1 MNVRMWIKALR
12 VIPRITKQEWNELD
26 VISRWLISTRAA
38 VIIMTFISAAI
49 AGIWAFRDGQFNFV
63 LWALMAFGLMIAHST
78 NNIVNDIT
86 DFKRGV
92 DLDNYF
98 RAQYGP
104 QPLTHGLMTLRQS
117 WTYAAVTGL
126 IALAVGAYLVYV
138 RGNLVL
144 ALLATGAFFVLFYT
158 YPLKYIGLGEL
169 AVLLVWGPLM
179 IGGGYYVVTGHWS
192 WEVVWISLPY
202 ALGTTGVLFG
212 KHIDK
217 VDGDRSKNIRTL
229 PVLLGEHNAR
239 ILMLGMIT
247 MQYVLVVVMV
257 LFRVFTPIMLVVF
270 LAWKMFSTALK
281 VFNQPRPTGPPPGYP
296 PEAWPMW
303 YVSFAFVHN
312 RDFGLWFLL
321 GLVVDAL
328 LRSFH
333 IL

>member
-1 MNVRMWIKALR
+1 
-12 VIPRITKQEWNELD
+12 
-26 VISRWLISTRAA
+26 
-38 VIIMTFISAAI
+38 
-49 AGIWAFRDGQFNFV
+49 
-63 LWALMAFGLMIAHST
+63 MAFGLMMAHAT

-144 ALLATGAFFVLFYT
+144 ALLATGVFFVLFYT
-158 YPLKYIGLGEL
+158 YPLKYIGLGEP

-179 IGGGYYVVTGHWS
+179 IGGGYYVVTGYWS
-192 WEVVWISLPY
+192 WDVVWISLPY
-202 ALGTTGVLFG
+202 ALGTTGVIFG

-239 ILMLGMIT
+239 MVMLGMIT

-257 LFRVFTPIMLVVF
+257 LFRVFTPVMLVVF
-270 LAWKMFSTALK
+270 LAWKMFTTALK

-296 PEAWPMW
+296 AEAWPMW
-303 YVSFAFVHN
+303 YVGFAFVHN

-321 GLVVDAL
+321 GLVADAL

>member
-63 LWALMAFGLMIAHST
+63 LWALMAFGLMMAHAT

-117 WTYAAVTGL
+117 WTYTAVTGL

-202 ALGTTGVLFG
+202 ALGTTGVIFG

-239 ILMLGMIT
+239 MLMLGMIT
-247 MQYVLVVVMV
+247 TQYVLVVVMV
-257 LFRVFTPIMLVVF
+257 LFRVFTPVMLVVF
-270 LAWKMFSTALK
+270 LAWKMFTTALK

-296 PEAWPMW
+296 AEAWPMW

-321 GLVVDAL
+321 GLVADAL

>member
-1 MNVRMWIKALR
+1 MWFKALR
-12 VIPRITKQEWNELD
+12 VIPRITKQEWDELD

-63 LWALMAFGLMIAHST
+63 LWALTAFGLMMAHAT

-126 IALAVGAYLVYV
+126 IALAVGAYLVHL

-158 YPLKYIGLGEL
+158 YPLKYIGLGEM

-202 ALGTTGVLFG
+202 ALGTTGVIFG

-217 VDGDRSKNIRTL
+217 VDSDRSKKIRTL
-229 PVLLGEHNAR
+229 PVLLGEHYAR
-239 ILMLGMIT
+239 TVMLGIVT
-247 MQYVLVVVMV
+247 LQYVLVVVMV
-257 LFRVFTPIMLVVF
+257 LLRIFTPVMLVVF
-270 LAWKMFSTALK
+270 LAWKMFTATIK
-281 VFNQPRPTGPPPGYP
+281 VFSQPRPAGPPPDYP
-296 PEAWPMW
+296 AEAWPMW

-328 LRSFH
+328 LRGLR

>member
-1 MNVRMWIKALR
+1 MWIKALR
-12 VIPRITKQEWNELD
+12 VIPRITKQEWDELD

-63 LWALMAFGLMIAHST
+63 LWALMAFGLMMAHAT

-104 QPLTHGLMTLRQS
+104 QPLTHGLMTMRQS
-117 WTYAAVTGL
+117 WTYVAVTGF
-126 IALAVGAYLVYV
+126 IALAVGIFLVYV

-144 ALLATGAFFVLFYT
+144 ALLASGAFFVLFYT
-158 YPLKYIGLGEL
+158 YPLKYIGLGEP

-179 IGGGYYVVTGHWS
+179 IGGGYFVVTGHWS

-202 ALGTTGVLFG
+202 ALGTTGVIFG

-239 ILMLGMIT
+239 MVMLGMIT

-257 LFRVFTPIMLVVF
+257 LFRVFTPVMLVVF
-270 LAWKMFSTALK
+270 LAWRMFTTALK

-296 PEAWPMW
+296 AEAWPMW

-321 GLVVDAL
+321 GLVADAL
-328 LRSFH
+328 LHSFH

>member
-12 VIPRITKQEWNELD
+12 VIPRITKQEWDELD

-63 LWALMAFGLMIAHST
+63 LWALMAFGLMMAHAT

-202 ALGTTGVLFG
+202 ALGTTGVIFG

-239 ILMLGMIT
+239 MLMLGMIT
-247 MQYVLVVVMV
+247 TQYVLVVVMV
-257 LFRVFTPIMLVVF
+257 LFRVFTPVMLVVF
-270 LAWKMFSTALK
+270 LAWKMFTTALK

-296 PEAWPMW
+296 AEAWPMW

-321 GLVVDAL
+321 GLVADAL

>member
-1 MNVRMWIKALR
+1 MWIKALR
-12 VIPRITKQEWNELD
+12 VIPRITKQEWDELD

-63 LWALMAFGLMIAHST
+63 LWALMAFGLMMAHAT

-138 RGNLVL
+138 CGNLVL
-144 ALLATGAFFVLFYT
+144 ALLTTGAFFVLFYT

-179 IGGGYYVVTGHWS
+179 IGGGYYVVTGYWS

-202 ALGTTGVLFG
+202 ALGTTGVIFG

-239 ILMLGMIT
+239 MLMLGMIT
-247 MQYVLVVVMV
+247 TQYVLVVVMV
-257 LFRVFTPIMLVVF
+257 LFRVFTPVMLVVF
-270 LAWKMFSTALK
+270 LAWKMFTTALK

-296 PEAWPMW
+296 AEAWPMW

-321 GLVVDAL
+321 GLVADAL

>member
-12 VIPRITKQEWNELD
+12 VIPRITKQEWDVLD

-63 LWALMAFGLMIAHST
+63 LWALMAFGLMMAHAT

-104 QPLTHGLMTLRQS
+104 QPLTHVLMTLRQS

-202 ALGTTGVLFG
+202 ALGTTGVIFG

-239 ILMLGMIT
+239 MLMLGMIT

-257 LFRVFTPIMLVVF
+257 LFRVFTPVMLVVF
-270 LAWKMFSTALK
+270 LAWKMFTTALK
-281 VFNQPRPTGPPPGYP
+281 VFNQPRPTGPPAGYP
-296 PEAWPMW
+296 AEAWPMW

-321 GLVVDAL
+321 GLVADAL

>member
-12 VIPRITKQEWNELD
+12 VIPRITKEEWDELD
-26 VISRWLISTRAA
+26 IISRWLISTRAA

-63 LWALMAFGLMIAHST
+63 LWALTAFGLMMAHAT

-104 QPLTHGLMTLRQS
+104 QPLTHELMTLRQS
-117 WTYAAVTGL
+117 WTYAAVTGF
-126 IALAVGAYLVYV
+126 IALAVGAYLVFV

-144 ALLATGAFFVLFYT
+144 ALLASGAFFVLFYT

-229 PVLLGEHNAR
+229 PVLIGERNAR
-239 ILMLGMIT
+239 VVMLGMVT
-247 MQYVLVVVMV
+247 LQYVLVVVMV
-257 LFRVFTPIMLVVF
+257 LLRVFTPVMLVVF
-270 LAWKMFSTALK
+270 LAWKMFTATLK
-281 VFNQPRPTGPPPGYP
+281 VFSQPRPAGPPPDYP
-296 PEAWPMW
+296 AEAWPMW

-321 GLVVDAL
+321 GLIVDAV

>member
-1 MNVRMWIKALR
+1 MWIKALR
-12 VIPRITKQEWNELD
+12 VIPRITKQEWDELD

-63 LWALMAFGLMIAHST
+63 LWALMAFGLMMAHST

-144 ALLATGAFFVLFYT
+144 ALLTTGAFFVLFYT

-202 ALGTTGVLFG
+202 ALGTTGVIFG

-239 ILMLGMIT
+239 MVMLGMIT

-257 LFRVFTPIMLVVF
+257 LFRVFTPVMLVVF
-270 LAWKMFSTALK
+270 LAWKMFTTALK

-296 PEAWPMW
+296 AEAWPMW
-303 YVSFAFVHN
+303 YVGFAFVHN

-321 GLVVDAL
+321 GLVADAL

>member
-1 MNVRMWIKALR
+1 MWIKALR
-12 VIPRITKQEWNELD
+12 VIPRITKQEWDELD
-26 VISRWLISTRAA
+26 VISHWLISTRAA

-63 LWALMAFGLMIAHST
+63 LWALMAFGLMMAHAT

-98 RAQYGP
+98 RVQYGP

-144 ALLATGAFFVLFYT
+144 ALLATGVFFVLFYT
-158 YPLKYIGLGEL
+158 YPLKYIGLGEP

-179 IGGGYYVVTGHWS
+179 IGGGYFVVTGHWS
-192 WEVVWISLPY
+192 WEVVWVSLPY
-202 ALGTTGVLFG
+202 ALGTTGVIFG

-239 ILMLGMIT
+239 MVMLGMIT

-257 LFRVFTPIMLVVF
+257 LFRVFTPVMLVVF
-270 LAWKMFSTALK
+270 LAWKMFTTALK

-296 PEAWPMW
+296 AEAWPM
-303 YVSFAFVHN
+303 
-312 RDFGLWFLL
+312 
-321 GLVVDAL
+321 
-328 LRSFH
+328 
-333 IL
+333 

>member
-12 VIPRITKQEWNELD
+12 VIPRITKQEWDELD

-63 LWALMAFGLMIAHST
+63 LWALMAFGLMMAHAT

-144 ALLATGAFFVLFYT
+144 ALLATGVFFVLFYT
-158 YPLKYIGLGEL
+158 YPLKYIGLGEP

-179 IGGGYYVVTGHWS
+179 IGGGYFVVTGHWS

-202 ALGTTGVLFG
+202 ALGTTGVIFG

-239 ILMLGMIT
+239 MVMLGMIT

-257 LFRVFTPIMLVVF
+257 LFRVFTPVMLVVF
-270 LAWKMFSTALK
+270 LAWKMFTTALK

-296 PEAWPMW
+296 AEAWPMW
-303 YVSFAFVHN
+303 YVGFAFVHN

-321 GLVVDAL
+321 GLVADAL